1 MFDNVETLGA
11 NLQNLKIT
19 DETVAKVMPF
29 RIFSLAIHPTES
41 KLLVAA
47 GDKWG
52 SIGFWDVLDKNSE
65 TKGIQHIKVNSLV
78 HSKWLMSHIMSRG
91 ISR

>member
-1 MFDNVETLGA
+1 MVEKQKKKLFVRLRDELTVKNIG
-11 NLQNLKIT
+11 NLTIS
-19 DETVAKVMPF
+19 DENFAKVVPF

-52 SIGFWDVLDKNSE
+52 SIGFWDVQNN
-65 TKGIQHIKVNSLV
+65 GIQVVKVKVDQFDKHFN
-78 HSKWLMSHIMSRG
+78 
-91 ISR
+91 

>member
-1 MFDNVETLGA
+1 MFALGA
-11 NLQNLKIT
+11 NLEKLKIT
-19 DETVAKVMPF
+19 DETIAKVMPF

-52 SIGFWDVLDKNSE
+52 SIGFWDVLDRKSE
-65 TKGIQHIKVNSLV
+65 NKGIQLIKVIAFCYILFFIV
-78 HSKWLMSHIMSRG
+78 
-91 ISR
+91 